1 MGVEYR
7 GVICVGYTH
16 EEIESLPNYASDEE
30 YSVYEFCEDKGLD
43 SFGPYYDADSEDC
56 IYGRKV
62 VRAESYSSA
71 EVPSNLDELIA
82 EAKDNLA
89 KEFGVVPK
97 AYLMAEGW

>member
-7 GVICVGYTH
+7 GVICVGYTL
-16 EEIESLPNYASDEE
+16 EEIESFPNYASDEE
-30 YSVYEFCEDKGLD
+30 QSVYEFCEDKGLD

-82 EAKDNLA
+82 EAKDNLS

-97 AYLMAEGW
+97 AYLMAQGW